1 MTGKSKIVLCGWY
14 GASNIGDELLLGAIV
29 DWIKELGGQPT
40 IISLNPAHTEQIYGV
55 PAVDFHNLGEIGRAL
70 ADSDLFLMG
79 GGGIFQDHHPF
90 NACALYAPLMSD
102 IAQYARPFYMAQQF
116 GLKTMILAHGVGPL
130 RSQQAR
136 AIARDVFSKADV
148 VTIRDEQSTELLRS
162 IGVTRPIVTAP
173 DPGWHAANQVIH
185 KLAPEVSASRH
196 DSKKTLGLIIR
207 EWPKEE
213 GWSDKLVIAIN
224 AQLPENWRCVW
235 LAFQHSLDEQ
245 RAASDRPYLEQLS
258 DALADHIEDQIVDCI
273 EVEAMTAELARCDAL
288 VSMRLHG
295 SILAIALG
303 KPCVFLEYDDKMV
316 KAHEMAGVPEKLRMG
331 LSAPLESY
339 KELIRTATQPNG
351 QPPAWIIAPSTHEAL
366 QQATLAHRDELAG
379 LLESLSVE
387 ERGGR
392 WGSDKGFDW
401 LSAWLQDLIWQ
412 NREIQR
418 ASDRAHALLRYKES
432 LLHQQTAQAES
443 LEKISQELSL
453 QFDDLQQEAQQLHD
467 SIEERSLEVK
477 HLQDAIQERILEA
490 KHLHDRIEGKTLE
503 TLQLQETINSIKAEN
518 DSKTAYILEK
528 EMHVAMLEQFIQQ
541 KSKSL
546 GSKMAGALRVLNP
559 KIQRAIYLLQNG
571 GPSALLSALKR
582 RRQMQAA
589 LNEEPIASIP
599 AYPDNLPDAYFN
611 ASAQLRNEEIVIFA
625 NHGFSAFGEQHRGAQ
640 LARTALSAGHRVIY
654 IAPTPEHEPRHVAGM
669 LNLALSEITRSDLFK
684 KLSEHSIIIYLNGSA
699 DVIPFAKYAKD
710 RGLITVLDTSHYE
723 LSFNGLA
730 DSVDQQLAELSDRIC
745 ITLPETASHFDSSL
759 SNKVMSLPQAASHT
773 YFDIYKQYQ
782 KPSEWQIESREKGL
796 LLVTDGADS
805 WVDWSYMKRCAEQND
820 HMAFY
825 VLGTEPVPEMPHNV
839 GFLPAHCLE
848 RANCFVAHADF
859 ILAPVKDS
867 VESTGHAMASILSGL
882 FLNKPVICSKEVNL
896 IESQNVLHYPAPAPL
911 DLSGASASTQKNNDL
926 LVAGNSWLSRL
937 EQLIPERPRHDVS
950 VVILIHNNAK
960 IIGRCLQTLLQ
971 HCSAY
976 ISEVIVVDNASSDDG
991 AAIVER
997 DFPSVKLVRNPEN
1010 GCSSGRN
1017 LGVEH
1022 ANGKYIAFF
1031 DSDQWFTGSSGF
1043 AEALAILEANANV
1056 GVIGWNAGWFDATRT
1071 DLGGMIAD
1079 YCPNRAMNAQA
1090 IRDGYRSDIGFLGT
1104 SGFFMRRA
1112 TFDAIDGFDTF
1123 YDPTC
1128 FEDTDLC
1135 FQIRALDMEVSFRD
1149 LSGIRHQPHQTT
1161 GADSGSDRYKKLFLR
1176 NSNYFKEK
1184 WHAHPEYFLDYTP

>member
-1 MTGKSKIVLCGWY
+1 MNGNSKIVLCGWY

-29 DWIKELGGQPT
+29 DWIKELGGEPT
-40 IISLNPAHTEQIYGV
+40 IISLNPAHTEQVYGV
-55 PAVDFHNLGEIGRAL
+55 PAVDFHNLGGIGQAL
-70 ADSDLFLMG
+70 AESDLFVMG

-90 NACALYAPLMSD
+90 NTCALYDPLMSD

-136 AIARDVFSKADV
+136 AIASDVFSKADV
-148 VTIRDEQSTELLRS
+148 VTVRDEQSTELLRS

-173 DPGWHAANQVIH
+173 DPGWHAANQVIQ
-185 KLAPEVSASRH
+185 KLAPDASDAPH
-196 DSKKTLGLIIR
+196 GSKKTLGLIIR
-207 EWPKEE
+207 EWPKAE
-213 GWSDKLVIAIN
+213 GWSDKLVAAIN
-224 AQLPENWRCVW
+224 AQLPENWQCVW

-258 DALADHIEDQIVDCI
+258 DALTDRIEDRIVDCI
-273 EVEAMTAELARCDAL
+273 EVDAMTAELARCDSL

-316 KAHEMAGVPEKLRMG
+316 KAHEMAGVPGHLRID
-331 LSAPLESY
+331 LSAPLDSY
-339 KELIRTATQPNG
+339 KELISTATQPND
-351 QPPAWIIAPSTHEAL
+351 QAPAWIIAQNTHDSL
-366 QQATLAHRDELAG
+366 QQAALAHRNELSR
-379 LLESLSVE
+379 LLNSLSVE
-387 ERGGR
+387 DRARR
-392 WGSDKGFDW
+392 WESNKGFDW
-401 LSAWLQDLIWQ
+401 LSAWMQELIWQ

-432 LLHQQTAQAES
+432 LLHQQTTQAES
-443 LEKISQELSL
+443 LENISKELSL
-453 QFDDLQQEAQQLHD
+453 QFEELQLEAQQLHD
-467 SIEERSLEVK
+467 SIDERSLEIQ
-477 HLQDAIQERILEA
+477 HLQDAIQERVLEA
-490 KHLHDRIEGKTLE
+490 KHLQERIEGNTLE
-503 TLQLQETINSIKAEN
+503 IQQHQETISSIRADNEA
-518 DSKTAYILEK
+518 KTAYILEK
-528 EMHVAMLEQFIQQ
+528 EIHVAMLEQFIQQ

-546 GSKMAGALRVLNP
+546 GSKMAGALRVLTP

-589 LNEEPIASIP
+589 LNEEPLVSIP
-599 AYPDNLPDAYFN
+599 AYSVNVDDVYFS
-611 ASAQLRNEEIVIFA
+611 ASARLRQEEIVIFA
-625 NHGFSAFGEQHRGAQ
+625 NHGFSTFGEQHRAAQ
-640 LARTALSAGHRVIY
+640 LARAALSAGHRVIY
-654 IAPTPEHEPRHVAGM
+654 ISPTAEPAPRHVAGM
-669 LNLALSEITRSDLFK
+669 LNLALSGLTRNDLFK
-684 KLSEHSIIIYLNGSA
+684 KLSEHSIIIYLNGNA
-699 DVIPFAKYAKD
+699 EVIPFAKYAKD
-710 RGLITVLDTSHYE
+710 RGLTTVLDTSHYE
-723 LSFNGLA
+723 LASNGLA
-730 DSVDQQLAELSDRIC
+730 DSMDPQLAELVDRIC
-745 ITLPETASHFDSSL
+745 ITLPETASYFDSTL
-759 SNKVMSLPQAASHT
+759 SKKILSLPQAASHT

-782 KPSEWQIESREKGL
+782 KPSEWQMENREKGL
-796 LLVTDGADS
+796 LLVTDGTDH
-805 WVDWSYMKRCAEQND
+805 WVDWNYLKRCAEQND

-825 VLGTEPVPEMPHNV
+825 VLGAEAVPDMPQNV
-839 GFLPAHCLE
+839 GFLPIHCLE
-848 RANCFVAHADF
+848 QANSFVAHADF
-859 ILAPVKDS
+859 LLVPVK
-867 VESTGHAMASILSGL
+867 EAIGSTGHAMASILSGL
-882 FLNKPVICSKEVNL
+882 FLGKPVICSKEVEL
-896 IESQNVLHYPAPAPL
+896 IDSVLHYPTPAAL
-911 DLSGASASTQKNNDL
+911 NIGRFEASKQKNNDL

-1022 ANGKYIAFF
+1022 ATGKYIAFF

-1043 AEALAILEANANV
+1043 AEALAILEENANV

-1176 NSNYFKEK
+1176 NSSYFKGK
-1184 WHAHPEYFLDYTP
+1184 WQSHPEYFLDYTP